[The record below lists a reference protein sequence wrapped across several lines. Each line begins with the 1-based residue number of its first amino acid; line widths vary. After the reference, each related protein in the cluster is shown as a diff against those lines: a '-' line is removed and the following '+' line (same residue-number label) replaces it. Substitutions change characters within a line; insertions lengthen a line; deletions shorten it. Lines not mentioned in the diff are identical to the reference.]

1 LLGPRNAPVQ
11 WRIPSTAGLL
21 AAAAFSDRL
30 NEPHCKN
37 YHISLSYVR
46 DRAASRATGPCCR
59 RAAGVAYHGASAVFK
74 RVAGAFILPM
84 LSPFLTAA
92 VLVVGVLIGGVGIGG
107 VLLLPALN
115 TIGGIALHTAIPA
128 CMLAYIATGTV
139 GALIYSRHGTVNW
152 RLAAGLCAGGVPGAY
167 SGAFLLPYFSAPV
180 LAFGIAGLLLVSGL
194 HALWRKQTP
203 PGSGAPP
210 RLAALVVIGL
220 ITGTGSALS
229 GTGGPLLLIPIL
241 AWCRVP
247 VLTSIGLSQVIQVP
261 VSVMA
266 TLGNAAHGQVDWH
279 LGAHLA
285 LALTA
290 GAALGAK
297 LAHVLATA
305 LLHKLVAAL
314 LVAAGVFMLARPA
327 FGL

>member
-1 LLGPRNAPVQ
+1 
-11 WRIPSTAGLL
+11 LL

-30 NEPHCKN
+30 DQAQQQK
-37 YHISLSYVR
+37 LSYQSIIYPRPGRIAR
-46 DRAASRATGPCCR
+46 DHAVLPPR
-59 RAAGVAYHGASAVFK
+59 GVAYHGASVVFEHPACPS
-74 RVAGAFILPM
+74 VLPM
-84 LSPFLTAA
+84 LLSPLLTAA
-92 VLVVGVLIGGVGIGG
+92 VLVVGVLIGSVGIGG

-167 SGAFLLPYFSAPV
+167 LGAFLLPYFSAPA
-180 LAFGIAGLLLVSGL
+180 LALGIAGLLLVSGL
-194 HALWRKQTP
+194 HALWRTQTP
-203 PGSGAPP
+203 PGSGAHP

-266 TLGNAAHGQVDWH
+266 TLGNAAHGQVDWR
-279 LGAHLA
+279 LGAWLA

-297 LAHVLATA
+297 LAHVLPTA

-314 LVAAGVFMLARPA
+314 LVAVGAFMLARPA